1 MSFKK
6 MENLKKQL
14 TQEEIEAIKDLQ
26 SQYNKAVFEL
36 GSVEAQ
42 LHYLLAQTESLK
54 TEKNNILS
62 DMNKIGDKEKE
73 LVDSLQ
79 EKYGAGNIDLASGE
93 ITPL

>member
-1 MSFKK
+1 MSLKK
-6 MENLKKQL
+6 MENLKL
-14 TQEEIEAIKDLQ
+14 TQEEIDAIKQLQ
-26 SQYNKAVFEL
+26 SQYNKNIFEL

-42 LHYLLAQTESLK
+42 LQLLTAQIKSLE

-62 DMNKIGDKEKE
+62 DLNKVGDKEKE

-79 EKYGAGNIDLASGE
+79 EKYGAGNIDLETGE

>member
-1 MSFKK
+1 

-14 TQEEIEAIKDLQ
+14 TQEEIDAIKDLQ

>member
-1 MSFKK
+1 

-14 TQEEIEAIKDLQ
+14 TQEEIDAIKNLQ
-26 SQYNKAVFEL
+26 AQYNKSVFEL

>member
-1 MSFKK
+1 MSLKQ
-6 MENLKKQL
+6 MENLKL
-14 TQEEIEAIKDLQ
+14 TQEEITSIKELQ

>member
-1 MSFKK
+1 

-14 TQEEIEAIKDLQ
+14 TQEEIDVIKDLQ
-26 SQYNKAVFEL
+26 TQYNKAVFEL

-62 DMNKIGDKEKE
+62 DMNTIGDKEKE

>member
-1 MSFKK
+1 

-14 TQEEIEAIKDLQ
+14 TQEEIDAIKDLQ
-26 SQYNKAVFEL
+26 AQYNKTVFEL

-54 TEKNNILS
+54 TEKNGILS
-62 DMNKIGDKEKE
+62 DMNKIGEKEKE

-93 ITPL
+93 IAPL

>member
-14 TQEEIEAIKDLQ
+14 TQEEIDVIKDLQ
-26 SQYNKAVFEL
+26 TQYNKAVFEL

-62 DMNKIGDKEKE
+62 DMNTIGDKEKE

>member
-1 MSFKK
+1 

>member
-14 TQEEIEAIKDLQ
+14 TQEEIDAIKDLQ
-26 SQYNKAVFEL
+26 AQYNKTVFEL

-54 TEKNNILS
+54 TEKNGILS
-62 DMNKIGDKEKE
+62 DMNKIGEKEKE

-93 ITPL
+93 IAPL

>member
-26 SQYNKAVFEL
+26 TQYNKAVFEL

-79 EKYGAGNIDLASGE
+79 EKYGAGNIDLTTGE
-93 ITPL
+93 ISPL